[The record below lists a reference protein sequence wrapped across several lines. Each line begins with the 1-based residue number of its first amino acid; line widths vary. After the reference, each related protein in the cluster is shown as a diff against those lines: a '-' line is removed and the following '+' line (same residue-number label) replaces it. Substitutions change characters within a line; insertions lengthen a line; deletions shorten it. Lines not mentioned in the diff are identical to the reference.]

1 MSTPVVIENNTD
13 GTKASVTVDNQLTVQ
28 SETLSLQHYISFYDE
43 NVYQVI
49 GTTTPNGTAATI
61 LHLKNND
68 SENTLV
74 VSYMRLG
81 IVDAANGTAF
91 PSANSYFTLGFDT
104 AYSSGGTTATPVNMN
119 AQSGKT
125 ANVVAYG
132 GAPVVSG
139 TFAEFDRRHI
149 KADGDEYTYN
159 KEGSLLLGLG
169 NTLDIRLQSDHTAGT
184 AIARVTFIMVP
195 NKRR

>member
-1 MSTPVVIENNTD
+1 MSTPVVIENNRD
-13 GTKASVTVDNQLTVQ
+13 GTKAAVTVNNQLTVQ
-28 SETLSLQHYISFYDE
+28 SENLSLQHYVSFYDE

-61 LHLKNND
+61 LHLENND

-74 VSYMRLG
+74 ISYMRLG
-81 IVDAANGTAF
+81 IVDAANGIAF
-91 PSANSYFTLGFDT
+91 PSSNSYFTLGFDT
-104 AYSSGGTTATPVNMN
+104 TYSSGGTTATPANMN

-132 GAPVVSG
+132 GSPVVTG
-139 TFAEFDRRHI
+139 TFAEFDRRYI
-149 KADGDEYTYN
+149 KADGDEYSYN

-169 NTLDIRLQSDHTAGT
+169 NTLELRLQSDHTAGT
-184 AIARVTFIMVP
+184 AYARVTFSMVP
-195 NKRR
+195 NRRL